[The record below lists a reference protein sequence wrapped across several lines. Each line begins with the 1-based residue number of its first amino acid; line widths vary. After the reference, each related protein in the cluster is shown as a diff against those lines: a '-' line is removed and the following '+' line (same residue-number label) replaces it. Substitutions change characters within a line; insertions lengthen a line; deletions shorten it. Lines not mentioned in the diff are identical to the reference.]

1 MVLNVFSFIIWGRFP
16 FRPVFFTKPPHSK
29 QIITAQDFPS
39 LCMTL
44 SSFNCM
50 VEASTTH
57 LVTSTPCVPLKNSP
71 GVAFKPCLKHGRCSG
86 AFLAVARVAEVWP
99 SKWCDER
106 VIFVYRRNR
115 TWPTSHSSPSFLHLK
130 WCRIWSNEWSTYLPA
145 KTGPSLEIAARRR
158 RINSFWNQFLSSP
171 FGGGLLVGVRRVSES
186 PCKFRG
192 GGLHR
197 LGWFQP
203 LCLARVTIIRIGI
216 PQTPPGS
223 RILWDEIHAFQ
234 CSLGVGQ
241 WTLDRKQYA

>member
-1 MVLNVFSFIIWGRFP
+1 MWRRSDIV
-16 FRPVFFTKPPHSK
+16 
-29 QIITAQDFPS
+29 
-39 LCMTL
+39 C
-44 SSFNCM
+44 
-50 VEASTTH
+50 
-57 LVTSTPCVPLKNSP
+57 
-71 GVAFKPCLKHGRCSG
+71 
-86 AFLAVARVAEVWP
+86 
-99 SKWCDER
+99 
-106 VIFVYRRNR
+106 RRNR

-216 PQTPPGS
+216 PQPHQDLGFYGMRYMLFNALLVWVNGLLTGSNTPRVMDGQLKGIPG
-223 RILWDEIHAFQ
+223 ETNMTF
-234 CSLGVGQ
+234 VGER
-241 WTLDRKQYA
+241 TT